1 MNVNAICKVNLSTP
15 IYQCG
20 LELGLGLLIY
30 QQQCYYFVVVVVVVV
45 VGCKNRRGQ
54 WSRGVQARHRLGI
67 FLEKS
72 SLWPTRLN
80 LAACATY
87 ICINYFHESLFLSLL
102 SVCIQGL
109 IFHRLYVIT
118 RRFYAFEKAS
128 AMDPTS
134 NGRDV
139 CQLKTNLLQRLER
152 V

>member
-1 MNVNAICKVNLSTP
+1 MKVNTICKVNLSTP
-15 IYQCG
+15 ISQRG
-20 LELGLGLLIY
+20 LELGMGLLIY
-30 QQQCYYFVVVVVVVV
+30 QQQCYYFVVF
-45 VGCKNRRGQ
+45 VGCKNRRGK

-72 SLWPTRLN
+72 SLWPTRLK
-80 LAACATY
+80 LAAYATY

-109 IFHRLYVIT
+109 IFHQLYVT
-118 RRFYAFEKAS
+118 ARRFYAFEKAS